1 MLNNTQSK
9 AQISAQT
16 NAQLSAKL
24 RSRKNDPS
32 RQLSLHSLAMKIF
45 YASLLI
51 LGTLLFTTTNIEAI
65 ESQNDSSQK
74 EGAKRATPKLVT
86 IATQEWAPYHS
97 QERDAQGVAH
107 QGGFGLTALDCV
119 MTKIDQAYRVIFLPW
134 GRAQNSV
141 KQGKYDGFFS
151 ASRNEWRDQF
161 AVQSNTFIQ
170 QEWNFYYHNEYRIPT
185 SVNGLKSDTLFG
197 ARIHSNSAHWL
208 AKNKFKKVKIFPTIN
223 ELVKLLDARRIDGV
237 MENALLFEEQV
248 RQSHLSMDAFVKR
261 PNMRIDLGVYFGKTF
276 LAKHPGFLARFN
288 RHTEECRFDYQ

>member
-1 MLNNTQSK
+1 
-9 AQISAQT
+9 
-16 NAQLSAKL
+16 
-24 RSRKNDPS
+24 
-32 RQLSLHSLAMKIF
+32 
-45 YASLLI
+45 
-51 LGTLLFTTTNIEAI
+51 
-65 ESQNDSSQK
+65 
-74 EGAKRATPKLVT
+74 
-86 IATQEWAPYHS
+86 
-97 QERDAQGVAH
+97 
-107 QGGFGLTALDCV
+107 
-119 MTKIDQAYRVIFLPW
+119 MTKIDQPYSVIFLPW

-170 QEWNFYYHNEYRIPT
+170 QEWNFYYHNKYRIPT
-185 SVNGLKSDTLFG
+185 SMNSLKSDTLFG

-208 AKNKFKKVKIFPTIN
+208 AKNKFRKVKIFPTIN

-276 LAKHPGFLARFN
+276 LEKHPGFLARFN